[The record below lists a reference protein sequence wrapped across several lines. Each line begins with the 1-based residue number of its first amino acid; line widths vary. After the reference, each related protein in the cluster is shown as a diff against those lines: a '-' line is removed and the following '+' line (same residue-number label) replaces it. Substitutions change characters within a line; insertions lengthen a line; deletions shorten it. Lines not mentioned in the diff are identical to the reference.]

1 MSAPSDQAV
10 AVAGTSAGTV
20 AGAASPPAFGPV
32 GVPAVVPS
40 SADDRAIAPGLD
52 PWREVTDAVSPAVR
66 VVALGGGH
74 GLAANLS
81 ALRTFCHELTAV
93 VTVADNGGSSGRL
106 RRELGVLPPGDL
118 RQALAALCRD
128 DEWGRTWADV
138 LQHRFESAGE
148 LHRHAVGNL
157 LIVALWE
164 LLGGHVEGLD
174 WVGRLLGAQGR
185 VLPMSAVPLDICATV
200 RGADPERPEET
211 TTVRG
216 QVEVATTSGQVEA
229 VELLPSDPPA
239 CPEAVAAISAADWV
253 ILGPGSWYTS
263 VLPHLLV
270 PELQAALT
278 KAAARR
284 CVTLNLAPQQG
295 ETDGFSSSTY
305 LEVLAM
311 HAPDLQIDV
320 VLADASSTVDRPMLE
335 ETVHGL
341 GAELV
346 IADLAASDGSARHD
360 VPRLA
365 AAYAGIM
372 R

>member
-1 MSAPSDQAV
+1 MTTVPFRPPRSD
-10 AVAGTSAGTV
+10 
-20 AGAASPPAFGPV
+20 
-32 GVPAVVPS
+32 
-40 SADDRAIAPGLD
+40 D
-52 PWREVTDAVSPAVR
+52 PWGAVTDAVSPALK

-74 GLAANLS
+74 GLSANLS
-81 ALRTFCHELTAV
+81 ALRLFCQDLTAV

-128 DEWGRTWADV
+128 DEWGRTWAQV

-148 LHRHAVGNL
+148 LHSHALGNL

-164 LLGGHVEGLD
+164 LLDGHVEGLD
-174 WVGRLLGAQGR
+174 WVGRLLGAEGR
-185 VLPMSAVPLDICATV
+185 VLPMAAVPLDIAARV
-200 RGADPERPEET
+200 RGADPSEPDGV

-216 QVEVATTSGQVEA
+216 QVEVATTTGLVEA
-229 VELLPSDPPA
+229 VELVPPNPPA
-239 CPEAVAAISAADWV
+239 CEEAVAAIYAADWV

-270 PELQAALT
+270 PELQTALT
-278 KAAARR
+278 KAHARR

-295 ETDGFSSSTY
+295 ETEGFSSSTY
-305 LEVLAM
+305 LEVLAV

-320 VLADASSTVDRPMLE
+320 VLADASGVADRAMLE
-335 ETVHGL
+335 DTVNGL

-346 IADLAASDGSARHD
+346 IADIAADDGSARHD
-360 VPRLA
+360 VRRLA
-365 AAYAGIM
+365 AAYEGIM
-372 R
+372 Q

>member
-1 MSAPSDQAV
+1 MISDHTQAY
-10 AVAGTSAGTV
+10 
-20 AGAASPPAFGPV
+20 
-32 GVPAVVPS
+32 
-40 SADDRAIAPGLD
+40 DD
-52 PWREVTDAVSPAVR
+52 PWREVADPVTPPLT

-81 ALRTFCHELTAV
+81 ALRTFVQDLTAV

-164 LLGGHVEGLD
+164 LLDGHVEGLD

-185 VLPMSAVPLDICATV
+185 VLPMAGVPLDIAAQV
-200 RGADPERPEET
+200 RGADPAHPNDVL
-211 TTVRG
+211 TVRG
-216 QVEVATTSGQVEA
+216 QVEVASTPGFVES

-239 CPEAVAAISAADWV
+239 CPEAIKAIHAADWV

-278 KAAARR
+278 KSSARR
-284 CVTLNLAPQQG
+284 CVTLNLAPQLG
-295 ETDGFSSSTY
+295 ETEGFSSSTY
-305 LEVLAM
+305 LEVLAV

-320 VLADASSTVDRPMLE
+320 VLADSAGVADLPMLE
-335 ETVHGL
+335 ETVNGL

-346 IADLAASDGSARHD
+346 IADVAAHGTEGRHD
-360 VPRLA
+360 VTKLA
-365 AAYAGIM
+365 AAYADIM
-372 R
+372 GAEVIDR